1 MGHEIQ
7 KKTKEK
13 KRVLESARKLQDA
26 RKDIIDL
33 FEKGIFPYRGG
44 VFKIKEEQEKAKTD
58 MNEISKYILEEETDL
73 NKELFKKYFNFQR
86 PSDMLMYL
94 NKTNDKDKNNE
105 LVNVINSGLK
115 EIKKMSEKEKKMKTQ
130 N

>member
-26 RKDIIDL
+26 RKDVIDL

-58 MNEISKYILEEETDL
+58 MNEISKYIVEEEIDL

>member
-13 KRVLESARKLQDA
+13 KKVLESARKLQDA

-58 MNEISKYILEEETDL
+58 MNEISKYIVEEETDL

>member
-1 MGHEIQ
+1 M
-7 KKTKEK
+7 
-13 KRVLESARKLQDA
+13 QDA

-58 MNEISKYILEEETDL
+58 MNEISKYIVEEEIDL

-105 LVNVINSGLK
+105 LVNQ
-115 EIKKMSEKEKKMKTQ
+115 EIILTNLKMK
-130 N
+130 

>member
-33 FEKGIFPYRGG
+33 FEKGIFPYRVG

-58 MNEISKYILEEETDL
+58 MNEISKYIVEEETDL

>member
-58 MNEISKYILEEETDL
+58 MNEISKYIVEEETDL
-73 NKELFKKYFNFQR
+73 NKELFKKYFNSQR

-115 EIKKMSEKEKKMKTQ
+115 EIKKMYEKEKKMKTQ

>member
-58 MNEISKYILEEETDL
+58 MNEISKYIVEEETDL

>member
-13 KRVLESARKLQDA
+13 KRVLESASKLQDA

-58 MNEISKYILEEETDL
+58 MNEISKYIVEEETDL

>member
-58 MNEISKYILEEETDL
+58 MNEISKYIVEEQTDL